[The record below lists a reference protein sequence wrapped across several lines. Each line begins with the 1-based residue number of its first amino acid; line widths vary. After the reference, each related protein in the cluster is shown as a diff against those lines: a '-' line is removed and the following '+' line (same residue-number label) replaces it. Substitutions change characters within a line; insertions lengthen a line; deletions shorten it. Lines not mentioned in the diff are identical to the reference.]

1 MVKNPPANSGDES
14 SIPGSGRSPG
24 EGTGYPLQYSAS
36 EITWIEDPGSPCGRK
51 RVGPDLVTKNN
62 KKTRW
67 QDFRLPYFEFL
78 QRHNF
83 ISLAFNGSI
92 YSALHSSLSPLTG
105 LQGWEQRTERS
116 LDRPLVVTMCH
127 NN

>member
-1 MVKNPPANSGDES
+1 MSVPSLGPEDSLEKVLATHS
-14 SIPGSGRSPG
+14 SI
-24 EGTGYPLQYSAS
+24 LAS

-51 RVGPDLVTKNN
+51 RVGPDLATKNN

-67 QDFRLPYFEFL
+67 QDFRLPYFGFL
-78 QRHNF
+78 QRHSF
-83 ISLAFNGSI
+83 ISLPFNGSI